1 MPTANPA
8 HIAALLNWARANKM
22 PRLASYC
29 VAAQQGDE
37 AAEAAVAESIEDMR
51 EDEETAHLFH

>member
-22 PRLASYC
+22 PRLASYSGTTPSTLQSALRL
-29 VAAQQGDE
+29 VFSARSA
-37 AAEAAVAESIEDMR
+37 
-51 EDEETAHLFH
+51 